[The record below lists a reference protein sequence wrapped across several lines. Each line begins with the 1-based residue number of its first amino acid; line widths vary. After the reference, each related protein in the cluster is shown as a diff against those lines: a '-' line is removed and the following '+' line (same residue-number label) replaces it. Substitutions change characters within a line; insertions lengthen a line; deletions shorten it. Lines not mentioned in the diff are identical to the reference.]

1 VPSKRVRRRRSSAQ
15 APSFA
20 ALLNRLERVEAL
32 CHDLARELTR
42 SRDQTVTVRAM
53 ANAIKQDAD
62 AVFRAL
68 KQ

>member
-1 VPSKRVRRRRSSAQ
+1 VPSKLVRRRRSGAQ

-20 ALLNRLERVEAL
+20 ALLTRLERVEAL
-32 CHDLARELTR
+32 SHDLARELTR
-42 SRDQTVTVRAM
+42 SRDQNVTVRAM

>member
-1 VPSKRVRRRRSSAQ
+1 MPSKRVRRRRSNAR

-32 CHDLARELTR
+32 SHDLARELTR
-42 SRDQTVTVRAM
+42 SRDHNVTVRAM
-53 ANAIKQDAD
+53 ATAIKQDAD

>member
-1 VPSKRVRRRRSSAQ
+1 VPSKRVRRRRFSAH
-15 APSFA
+15 APSLA

-32 CHDLARELTR
+32 SHDLARELTR
-42 SRDQTVTVRAM
+42 RRDQNVTVRAM
-53 ANAIKQDAD
+53 ATAIKRDAD